1 MKTGN
6 YIIASKDKNTGRCSM
21 AVNPKEHASEHVA
34 KNEAARLA
42 ASDTHKEFTVLRVV
56 GTASVQQVAWR

>member
-6 YIIASKDKNTGRCSM
+6 YIIASKDKTTGRCSM
-21 AVNPKEHASEHVA
+21 SATPKEHTSEHVA
-34 KNEAARLA
+34 KGEAARLA
-42 ASDTHKEFTVLRVV
+42 AADTHKEFTVLRVV